1 MATPHYSI
9 SCVANLF
16 CKQMLFA
23 KAGDVEQ
30 GHCHAF
36 DHTTL
41 LGTGSVSVAVNGK
54 STKFTAP
61 QMIFIQ
67 AELEHEITAL
77 EDNTVAY
84 CIHALR
90 NGDGVDD
97 IIDPASIPEDVNPVT
112 LAKDLTAQPGA

>member
-1 MATPHYSI
+1 MANPHSSI

-16 CKQMLFA
+16 CKQMFFA
-23 KAGDVEQ
+23 KTGDIEH

-41 LGTGSVSVAVNGK
+41 LGHGSLMVKVNGK
-54 STKFTAP
+54 STEFKAP
-61 QMIFIQ
+61 QMIFIK
-67 AELEHEITAL
+67 ANLEHEITAL

-90 NGDGVDD
+90 DGDGVDD
-97 IIDPASIPEDVNPVT
+97 ILDPAGIPDGVNPLSV
-112 LAKDLTAQPGA
+112 AKNLTAE

>member
-1 MATPHYSI
+1 MATPHISI

-16 CKQMLFA
+16 CKQMTFS
-23 KAGDVEQ
+23 KVGDVEQ

-41 LGTGSVSVAVNGK
+41 LATGSVMVKANGK
-54 STKFTAP
+54 STKFSAP
-61 QMIFIQ
+61 QMIFIR
-67 AELEHEITAL
+67 ADVEHEITAL

-90 NGDGVDD
+90 DGNAVED
-97 IIDPASIPEDVNPVT
+97 IIDPASIPEGVNPSSI
-112 LAKDLTAQPGA
+112 AKNLVV